1 VAHPQ
6 DPYAR
11 KGQHERKAAGTG
23 AATHF
28 LGGPSAGRLDDAGP
42 RSFTRQK
49 ADDSAK
55 IAAYQR
61 AHGQIRPES
70 SRAGKGE

>member
-1 VAHPQ
+1 MTQ
-6 DPYAR
+6 DPWAR
-11 KGQHERKAAGTG
+11 EGQHEKKAAGTG
-23 AATHF
+23 ERTHF
-28 LGGPSAGRLDDAGP
+28 LGGPAVGRLDEGGP

-55 IAAYQR
+55 VRAYQA